1 MAATVLRAG
10 LCRFDGLFSADE
22 EAALVD
28 FCDEALER
36 GYSELFEMLLEFA
49 DGSSPENL
57 NSPRSQFDAER
68 LSWLRARSH
77 GEACL
82 PA

>member
-36 GYSELFEMLLEFA
+36 GRSGQLILE
-49 DGSSPENL
+49 
-57 NSPRSQFDAER
+57 
-68 LSWLRARSH
+68 
-77 GEACL
+77 